1 MAKHHHHKVVSQ
13 HWYNG
18 ELLTLENFFAS
29 AIDAKSFAD
38 SLNSHTV
45 KIYDLEGEISHSQG
59 FVESNT
65 YA

>member
-1 MAKHHHHKVVSQ
+1 MAKHHQHRVVSQ

-45 KIYDLEGEISHSQG
+45 KIYDLEGEISHSKG
-59 FVESNT
+59 FEDSNT